1 MRTTWTTPMMGA
13 LALLLVV
20 GPLVAHHSF
29 RAEFDRDAPIQL
41 MGPVVRLEWVNP
53 HSWIHLETTNL
64 DGTKDVWM
72 VEVGSPY
79 ALQRRGLRR
88 ECLVI
93 GTVLTVDGYQAR
105 DRSLMRANGRDVTF
119 PDGKTFSLGSSAFG
133 MSDFDSPG
141 AEARQ
146 EPPRAGACPG

>member
-1 MRTTWTTPMMGA
+1 MQKTRTTLMVGA

-20 GPLVAHHSF
+20 GPLLAHHSF
-29 RAEFDRDAPIQL
+29 RAEFDRNAPIQL
-41 MGPVVRLEWVNP
+41 MGPIVRVEWVNP
-53 HSWIHLETTNL
+53 HSWIHLEIANL

-88 ECLVI
+88 ECLRL

-105 DRSLMRANGRDVTF
+105 DRSLKRANGRGVSF
-119 PDGKTFSLGSSAFG
+119 PDGRKFSLGSSYFG
-133 MSDFDSPG
+133 MADLDQPG
-141 AEARQ
+141 EAPQGAPLAE
-146 EPPRAGACPG
+146 PCPG

>member
-1 MRTTWTTPMMGA
+1 MQKTRTTLMVGA

-20 GPLVAHHSF
+20 GPLLAHHSF
-29 RAEFDRDAPIQL
+29 RAEFDRNAPIQL
-41 MGPVVRLEWVNP
+41 MGPIVRVEWVNP
-53 HSWIHLETTNL
+53 HSWIHLEIANL

-88 ECLVI
+88 ECPRL

-105 DRSLMRANGRDVTF
+105 DRSLKRANGRGVSF
-119 PDGKTFSLGSSAFG
+119 PDGRKFSLGSSYFG
-133 MSDFDSPG
+133 MADLDQPG
-141 AEARQ
+141 EAPQGGPLAE
-146 EPPRAGACPG
+146 PCPG